1 MRWPPAWLDGPENI
15 GMQNYGGDC
24 IYIGLVGSPELASI
38 VFYNPR
44 KPDLNQIA
52 MGLLFHRLIILGRGV
67 TELDK
72 QTAAA
77 QTVLA
82 ETAS

>member
-1 MRWPPAWLDGPENI
+1 
-15 GMQNYGGDC
+15 MQNYGGAC